1 MKKGTIY
8 KTPRIGSI
16 IIALVLICLL
26 IPLVDG
32 CSTYMTARRTSKKI
46 ARETKDIVT
55 FNEKLRKYIGL
66 VRFENWT
73 YYKRDDIDK
82 VLQNQL
88 SEILLSACPDVLL
101 ARPEDD
107 NYPEFLADLPPRVA
121 GQIDNINLALLG
133 RQYGFDAIVTAAIM
147 NISAYEELRGMVWLR
162 DTHSYMQ
169 IQFLIEVFDTETGA
183 KLLSE
188 NRIHE
193 AEIDEGDVEFIKEK
207 KQVVLAQIPETIKH
221 VASILGEETC
231 DAISTHPWKSYVVS
245 INAKNITIA
254 SGANAE
260 LEIGMKLNAYD
271 PGRIIKGIEG
281 QQFFLPG
288 SVVGEIQI
296 TRVHPDR
303 AEATVIKDEGIQVG
317 SPVRLK

>member
-1 MKKGTIY
+1 MKKSTIS
-8 KTPRIGSI
+8 KIPRIGSI
-16 IIALVLICLL
+16 SATLVLLFLL
-26 IPLVDG
+26 IPFMDG

-73 YYKRDDIDK
+73 YYKLDDIDK

-88 SEILLSACPDVLL
+88 ADILLSACPDVLL
-101 ARPEDD
+101 AKPEDD
-107 NYPEFLADLPPRVA
+107 NYPEFLEDLPSRVA

-147 NISAYEELRGMVWLR
+147 DISAYEELRGLVWLR
-162 DTHSYMQ
+162 DTHSFMQ
-169 IQFLIEVFDTETGA
+169 IQFLVEVFDTETGA

-188 NRIHE
+188 NLIHE
-193 AEIDEGDVEFIKEK
+193 VEIDEGDVEFIKER

-221 VASILGEETC
+221 VASILGEDIC
-231 DAISTHPWKSYVVS
+231 DALSTQPWKSYVIS
-245 INAKNITIA
+245 LNGENITIA

-260 LEIGMKLNAYD
+260 LEIGMKLNVYD
-271 PGRIIKGIEG
+271 PGRIIKGIES

-288 SVVGEIQI
+288 PLIGEIKI
-296 TRVHPDR
+296 TQVHPDR
-303 AEATVIKDEGIQVG
+303 AEATVIKDNGIQVG
-317 SPVRLK
+317 SPVRIK